1 MREFRSLLDDMVE
14 ERKMTE
20 YKASM
25 TMRQLKCLR
34 KYGFCKAHAY
44 SYAQLVWQLA
54 YTKVHSPKRFWRA
67 ALRNCSSFY
76 RKWVHM
82 HEASRAGV
90 DITSEMEQKDRSV
103 YAIARQKT
111 LSGKSRLQQ
120 LRETGYWDMKD
131 GAFVEGCYMRKIG
144 DRVEF
149 NGLIACSR
157 ILSLSQ
163 KGKNSV
169 ALFVGTGDGNYIE
182 LTVSKKFPNLAKM
195 VGVKG
200 SGVVTDY
207 VTGSVVSKDAK
218 FY

>member
-1 MREFRSLLDDMVE
+1 
-14 ERKMTE
+14 
-20 YKASM
+20 
-25 TMRQLKCLR
+25 
-34 KYGFCKAHAY
+34 
-44 SYAQLVWQLA
+44 LA

-90 DITSEMEQKDRSV
+90 DIKKEMEQKDRSV
-103 YAIARQKT
+103 YAIARQRT
-111 LSGKSRLQQ
+111 LAGKSKLQQ
-120 LRETGYWDMKD
+120 LREIGYWDMD
-131 GAFVEGCYMRKIG
+131 GGNFIDGCYMQKKE
-144 DRVEF
+144 DKVEF

-169 ALFVGTGDGNYIE
+169 ALFVGTGNGNYIE
-182 LTVSKKFPNLAKM
+182 LTVSKKFPNLTKM

-200 SGVVTDY
+200 SGIVCDQ
-207 VTGSVVSKDAK
+207 VTGSILSKDAK